1 MPQAARSTVVL
12 LGLCVLL
19 VVLGVWGYRAATEP
33 FPGKSDPPKCV
44 DTPVAAG
51 DKVFPAQVTV
61 SVFNASD
68 RNGLAGLT
76 LDLLADEGFGRGDT
90 GNAPRDAEV
99 AHAAIWTEDPDSPAV
114 ALVASRLGDVDIER
128 HPGRGVGV
136 TVLVGDSFEEL
147 SKGLKRVVAEAD
159 TEICSPPVG

>member
-19 VVLGVWGYRAATEP
+19 AVLGVWGYNAATEP

-44 DTPVAAG
+44 DTPVQAG

-61 SVFNASD
+61 SVYNASD

-76 LDLLADEGFGRGDT
+76 MDLLVDEGFGRGDT

-99 AHAAIWTEDPDSPAV
+99 DHATIWTEDPDSPAV
-114 ALVASRLGDVDIER
+114 ALVASKLGRVEIEER
-128 HPGRGVGV
+128 AGRGVGV

-147 SKGLKRVVAEAD
+147 SKGQRRVVAEQD
-159 TEICSPPVG
+159 TEICSPPVS